1 MDFPTSSSAAQP
13 QTDFGLASVPR
24 PSRGVDTE
32 IGLVLDIS
40 GSSSRV
46 LLDSVAIE
54 SLASQSDPSL
64 AGAGQVG
71 GQIKVKV
78 GSTWR

>member
-1 MDFPTSSSAAQP
+1 MCIRD
-13 QTDFGLASVPR
+13 R
-24 PSRGVDTE
+24 
-32 IGLVLDIS
+32 VLDIS

-64 AGAGQVG
+64 SGAGQVG

-78 GSTWR
+78 GSTWLVANIRTLSKLSLIHI